1 MSILINGMEMPKEPL
16 MLILFPD
23 GHISTEEYN
32 IGANAFAT
40 AIPSHARWID
50 DTKLGLTD
58 FEIVMCNGD
67 YKEALKMLLE
77 KIEKAPTITNF
88 TPEESELYWKSIK
101 ARSIPTG
108 ISIDDLMEMKE

>member
-23 GHISTEEYN
+23 GHISTEEYD

-40 AIPSHARWID
+40 AIPSNAQWID
-50 DTKLGLTD
+50 
-58 FEIVMCNGD
+58 V
-67 YKEALKMLLE
+67 
-77 KIEKAPTITNF
+77 TNF
-88 TPEESELYWKSIK
+88 TPEESELYWKAIK
-101 ARSIPTG
+101 THSIPTG